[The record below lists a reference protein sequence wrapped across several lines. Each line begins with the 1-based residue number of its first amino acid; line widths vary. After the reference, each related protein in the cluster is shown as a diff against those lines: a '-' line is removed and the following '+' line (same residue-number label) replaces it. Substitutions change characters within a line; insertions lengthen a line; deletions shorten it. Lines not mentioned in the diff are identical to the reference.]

1 LKYTMIE
8 READSHQQPITIE
21 QIQAMS
27 ERAFGVEK
35 AIEEIQELDGG
46 ECNNTY
52 LMTFADAQRVILRV
66 SPAPDKP
73 CPGRG
78 AGLMRNEHCFQPFL
92 APIATLVPKTLF
104 TDFAHQLINRD
115 YMFQTFMEGT
125 RWSDIA
131 QSLTPEENR
140 ALWIQLGQIAKTIHS
155 VQGELFGSP
164 ITGTLS
170 TLWST
175 LVANGLARSIQQL
188 EAAQVDAS
196 DVKLVREIA
205 QTHSALLD
213 EIRQPCLL
221 HGDLWTFNALV
232 KLDQDNPHIT
242 AVLDADG
249 CSWGDPMAD
258 WTMFRLHIM
267 ATEGKTSN
275 EIEGVQSFWQGYG
288 QPECSKGAL
297 FREQIY
303 RASNF
308 AGARLELHLQGREEI
323 VQRTYEKLQEIII
336 VLQDIV

>member
-1 LKYTMIE
+1 MIE
-8 READSHQQPITIE
+8 RETDSHQQPIAIE

-27 ERAFGVEK
+27 ERAFGEGK
-35 AIEEIQELDGG
+35 EIEEIQEIEGG
-46 ECNNTY
+46 EYNNTY
-52 LMTFADAQRVILRV
+52 LMTFADAHRAILRV

-73 CPGRG
+73 CPGRD
-78 AGLMRNEHCFQPFL
+78 AGLMRNEHYFQPFL
-92 APIATLVPKTLF
+92 APIAPLVPKTLLADF
-104 TDFAHQLINRD
+104 THQIINRD

-131 QSLTPEENR
+131 KSLTPAENR

-155 VQGELFGSP
+155 IRGEMFGSP
-164 ITGTLS
+164 VGILS
-170 TLWST
+170 ELWST
-175 LVANGLARSIQQL
+175 RVADGLARSIQRL

-205 QTHSALLD
+205 LTQRFLLD
-213 EIRQPCLL
+213 EIRQPRLL
-221 HGDLWTFNALV
+221 HGDLWTVNVLV
-232 KLDQDNPHIT
+232 KLDQGNPRIT

-275 EIEGVQSFWQGYG
+275 EIEGAQSFWLGYG
-288 QPECSKGAL
+288 QPEHSKGAL

-308 AGARLELHLQGREEI
+308 AGARLELHLQGCDEI
-323 VQRTYEKLQEIII
+323 VRRTYEKLRAIIA